1 MIFAPAQGQLA
12 PQQESFHPRPANTAP
27 YRPFCAILSTRRC
40 KNFEFS
46 ERTSPFAPI
55 WTHLEHVSY

>member
-12 PQQESFHPRPANTAP
+12 PQQESFHPRPANT
-27 YRPFCAILSTRRC
+27 YRPFCAILSTLRC

-46 ERTSPFAPI
+46 ELTSPFAPI
-55 WTHLEHVSY
+55 WTHLENVSY